1 MTAIRTGLVS
11 ALLAAAAAVAAVL
24 ATVPANAPLALLEE
38 ATLDFQF
45 RLRGPL
51 APAGPIVLI
60 DIDDE
65 AVETMGGFPLDRSAL
80 AAIVRAAS
88 AAGARLI
95 VPDVLLPASRVARP
109 EADDALS
116 GAIRE
121 AGNVLLPFA
130 FLYQEGATPPPEL
143 PQPIVA
149 SAIAVVRQGQGGRSG
164 APHPSGVVLP
174 DEPFLDAA
182 GYGHVNVVRSET
194 GGVRYADVAI
204 RFGDQYFPFLSAVVA
219 AQSLGAGRSDVVL
232 TAGEFLIIGDRRLS
246 LDHFDRLI
254 VNHYGPSDTFPR
266 IAAKDL
272 LEGLVGEDLLR
283 DRIAYISVS
292 AAGVGDQ
299 FRSSFAV
306 ALPGTNLLATV
317 TDNILSGRVLHQPAW
332 SVPTALA
339 AAFLI
344 AWLSAW
350 PVLTNRLLIGLG
362 IAVAGLAGWVAT
374 SQVQFADNSALLS
387 IAIPLLAVVPTL
399 ALATAWSVV
408 STGRRRRQELSSVR
422 ETAAFAPALSALA
435 AELERIDGP
444 KTVIC
449 TVVFADLKGF
459 THPSQSAAP
468 QEVHALMGRTI
479 ATLAEAAER
488 HGGILVKSLGDGGL
502 LLFGAQTADVSA
514 PAKALDFVR
523 ETASATRAQDAA
535 GETLDIRIGAH
546 CGPVSFGLVDAGSR
560 REVDVAGDTVNVAS
574 RLQALTRKHDTAAIV
589 SDQLVEAGIAAG
601 GERAREGFRK
611 APRTRLR
618 GRDRSIGIWL
628 WQNGVTGSDRP

>member
-1 MTAIRTGLVS
+1 MTAIRTGLAS
-11 ALLAAAAAVAAVL
+11 ALLAAAAALAAVL
-24 ATVPANAPLALLEE
+24 ATIPANAPLASLEE
-38 ATLDFQF
+38 TALDFQF

-51 APAGPIVLI
+51 APAEPIVLI

-65 AVETMGGFPLDRSAL
+65 ALETMGGFPLDRSAL

-95 VPDVLLPASRVARP
+95 VPDILLPASRVARP

-116 GAIRE
+116 GAIRD

-143 PQPIVA
+143 PEPVVA
-149 SAIAVVRQGQGGRSG
+149 SAIAVVRQGQGARSG

-174 DEPFLDAA
+174 DDPFLDAA
-182 GYGHVNVVRSET
+182 GYGHVNVVRSEA
-194 GGVRYADVAI
+194 GGVRHADIAV
-204 RFGDQYFPFLSAVVA
+204 RFGDHYFPFLPAVVA
-219 AQSLGAGRSDVVL
+219 ARSLRAGRSDVVL
-232 TAGEFLIIGDRRLS
+232 TIGESLDIGSRRLA
-246 LDHFDRLI
+246 LDPFDRLV
-254 VNHYGPSDTFPR
+254 VNHYGPPDTFPR
-266 IAAKDL
+266 IPAKDL
-272 LEGLVGEDLLR
+272 LEGRSDEDLLR
-283 DRIAYISVS
+283 DRIAYVSVS

-299 FRSSFAV
+299 FRSPFAV
-306 ALPGTNLLATV
+306 ALPGTDLLATV
-317 TDNILSGRVLHQPAW
+317 TDNILSGRVLRQPAW
-332 SVPTALA
+332 SVPAALA

-344 AWLSAW
+344 AWLSVW
-350 PVLTNRLLIGLG
+350 PVLANRLLTGLG
-362 IAVAGLAGWVAT
+362 IALAGLAGWMAV
-374 SQVQFADNSALLS
+374 SQLQFADNSVLLS
-387 IAIPLLAVVPTL
+387 MPIPLLAVVPSL
-399 ALATAWSVV
+399 ALATAWSVA

-435 AELERIDGP
+435 TELERGGGP

-459 THPSQSAAP
+459 TRASQSAAP
-468 QEVHALMGRTI
+468 DEVHALMGRTI

-502 LLFGAQTADVSA
+502 LLFGATNADVSA
-514 PAKALDFVR
+514 PARALDFVR
-523 ETASATRAQDAA
+523 ETASAAHAQDTA
-535 GETLDIRIGAH
+535 GEALDIRIGAH

-589 SDQLVEAGIAAG
+589 SDQLVEAGLAAAG
-601 GERAREGFRK
+601 ECARDGFRK

-628 WQNGVTGSDRP
+628 WQNGLSGSTEA